1 VLCMDSSACCP
12 VGVVRLQV
20 QAWSK
25 LLGAVCPSAKMELEL
40 MYCIQQQ
47 CYEDVKIQ
55 RAFPEMVRALYDSD
69 VLAEDTIMLWFQRGT
84 NTKGR

>member
-1 VLCMDSSACCP
+1 MGLVP
-12 VGVVRLQV
+12 LQV
-20 QAWSK
+20 KAWSK

-55 RAFPEMVRALYDSD
+55 RAFPEIVRTLYDLD
-69 VLAEDTIMLWFQRGT
+69 VLAEDTIMLWFQKGT